1 MNEEQLQ
8 ELLSIYRYRRP
19 MPALRSSRWWLAP
32 IAAAVLI
39 AIAGVWASSWH
50 AGWRPLRAGDTIA
63 AATRIR
69 RTGIGYVD
77 IAAGSVVRFEGGNRL
92 SLERGSIH
100 AKTVSPP
107 GIFIVDTPHASAVD
121 LGCEY
126 VLSIAADGSGVL
138 IVTAGWVALNNWR
151 QSLVPQGA
159 RASIDREG
167 RLGPPGFDDAAAEF
181 KNAIARGDLK
191 SALAMVSITEVEVA
205 PDLNLARVFLSGLNE
220 METKQIVK
228 DLTSQQGRVRHFLGQ
243 RIHLRVT
250 PELDFRHDDTSAR
263 AGRIEELL
271 ADIKK

>member
-8 ELLSIYRYRRP
+8 QLLSVYRYRQT
-19 MPALRSSRWWLAP
+19 MPALRGRQWWIIS

-39 AIAGVWASSWH
+39 AIVGVWANSWH
-50 AGWRPLRAGDTIA
+50 AGWRVLRAGDIISS
-63 AATRIR
+63 ATLIR

-100 AKTVSPP
+100 AKTISPP
-107 GIFIVDTPHASAVD
+107 GIFIVDTPHARAVD

-138 IVTAGWVALNNWR
+138 VVTAGWVALNNWR

-159 RASIDREG
+159 RASIDSEG
-167 RLGPPGFDDAAAEF
+167 RLGPAVFDDAVPEF

-191 SALAMVSITEVEVA
+191 SALPMARRRDALTLINLFRTATADERVLLYERLNQLVPA
-205 PDLNLARVFLSGLNE
+205 PAG
-220 METKQIVK
+220 
-228 DLTSQQGRVRHFLGQ
+228 
-243 RIHLRVT
+243 VT
-250 PELDFRHDDTSAR
+250 PNW
-263 AGRIEELL
+263 IE
-271 ADIKK
+271 AWWPAVVKASGVPAIKKKKRAR